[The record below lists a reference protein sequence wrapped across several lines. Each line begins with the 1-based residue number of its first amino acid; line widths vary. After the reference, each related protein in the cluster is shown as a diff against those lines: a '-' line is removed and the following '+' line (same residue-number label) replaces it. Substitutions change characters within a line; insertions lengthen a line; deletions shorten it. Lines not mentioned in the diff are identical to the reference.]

1 MKPEWPRLYVS
12 RTAPFYFYVSVLKAK
27 SGTDMVSVGGYLS
40 TSWVHK
46 APDQQTSLHT
56 LTVQSAESD
65 NMRSA
70 DSLKWYAEVWNS
82 WLVCFAFIAQP
93 ISIPVP
99 LSKIRNDQID
109 LEEISFYHL
118 ILFFF
123 GLVQLPTGFSWFYCQ
138 ETPIKLRMNG
148 GSLIDWFK
156 ITLKNVMI

>member
-1 MKPEWPRLYVS
+1 MKPGWPRLYVS

-27 SGTDMVSVGGYLS
+27 RGTDMVPVGGYLS

-82 WLVCFAFIAQP
+82 WLVLFCFHCSAHLHPSASQQDQKWPNRFRRDQFLSLNAF
-93 ISIPVP
+93 
-99 LSKIRNDQID
+99 
-109 LEEISFYHL
+109 F
-118 ILFFF
+118 LFVCLF
-123 GLVQLPTGFSWFYCQ
+123 GLVQLPTAFSWFYCQ

-148 GSLIDWFK
+148 GWLID
-156 ITLKNVMI
+156 LK